1 MNILPIGMYGF
12 EPISLKKKRFIITQI
27 QANIFK
33 NPKLDTFE
41 SVLV

>member
-12 EPISLKKKRFIITQI
+12 EPISLKKKFIITQI

-41 SVLV
+41 SALV